1 MATFDLLNLTP
12 HLVSRDLTGYATYLY
27 GEAKSGKTTLASQ
40 AGTALI
46 MAFERGYN
54 ALPGVFAVDVT
65 SWGDVRS
72 ILRELKKKEVKE
84 KFQSVVFDTIDI
96 AGMLCEKYICAQNG
110 VDKIGE
116 IPYGQGWTLM
126 KKEFEDV
133 LRTVTQLGYAV
144 FLISHSKD
152 KVFKRQDGTE
162 YNQIVPSCPTTFN
175 EIAKNLVDI
184 YAFAEKYMDEQGNSK
199 VRLVLRSRDNSIDCG
214 CRFKYIDPVV
224 DMSYQALVNALNR
237 AIDKEAELTN
247 GKYVTDERNILSVAP
262 VLDYDALILE
272 FNNLASQLMEKD
284 AAAFGPKITHI
295 VDKYLGR
302 GKRVSDSTIA
312 QVELI
317 DQIVSE
323 IKETLF

>member
-54 ALPGVFAVDVT
+54 ALPGVYAVDVT

-72 ILRELKKKEVKE
+72 LLRELKKPDVKA

-96 AGMLCEKYICAQNG
+96 AGTLCEKYICAQNG

-116 IPYGQGWTLM
+116 IPYGGGWTLM
-126 KKEFEDV
+126 KKEFEEV

-184 YAFAEKYMDEQGNSK
+184 YAYSEKYTDEQGNSK
-199 VRLVLRSRDNSIDCG
+199 VRLVLRSKDNSIDCG
-214 CRFKYIDPVV
+214 CRFKYIDPII
-224 DMSYQALVNALNR
+224 DMSYQALV
-237 AIDKEAELTN
+237 
-247 GKYVTDERNILSVAP
+247 
-262 VLDYDALILE
+262 
-272 FNNLASQLMEKD
+272 F
-284 AAAFGPKITHI
+284 
-295 VDKYLGR
+295 LG
-302 GKRVSDSTIA
+302 T
-312 QVELI
+312 
-317 DQIVSE
+317 
-323 IKETLF
+323 F